1 VFRTYLWCNRRA
13 WRILLSLWHAYT
25 KPTRSTS
32 ILVCVK
38 YKKPTRVQKK
48 LALGAAKGKRRA
60 GSGLNFQAHKTRG
73 TLPWRSLL
81 VPVIQSGHA
90 LALVVL
96 CTKQK
101 PAPWRWKGYTHTWHC
116 FPSAG
121 ATLFRETEMTHIE
134 SEGNQQ
140 LTLLWLS
147 YVISSMDCSVCSCLM
162 Q

>member
-1 VFRTYLWCNRRA
+1 
-13 WRILLSLWHAYT
+13 
-25 KPTRSTS
+25 
-32 ILVCVK
+32 LVQPK
-38 YKKPTRVQKK
+38 
-48 LALGAAKGKRRA
+48 AKGEQGA
-60 GSGLNFQAHKTRG
+60 VWTLNFEAHKTRG

-101 PAPWRWKGYTHTWHC
+101 PAPWRWKGYAHTWHC

-121 ATLFRETEMTHIE
+121 ATLFRDRDDPHRIRRRSATDAW
-134 SEGNQQ
+134 
-140 LTLLWLS
+140 LWLS
-147 YVISSMDCSVCSCLM
+147 YVISSRDCSVCSCLM